1 MEDEGGE
8 TTGIRRRRNAETSE
22 RRGRETMA
30 SRDDGN
36 RDDGVEEEAGDTTG
50 SEAGGMPRRAS
61 GRGRA
66 RTGLTGVD
74 GAGEEDAG
82 ETMGIG
88 RRREAETSERSARET
103 TG

>member
-74 GAGEEDAG
+74 GAGRKTPARRWGSG
-82 ETMGIG
+82 EGG
-88 RRREAETSERSARET
+88 RPRRASGALET